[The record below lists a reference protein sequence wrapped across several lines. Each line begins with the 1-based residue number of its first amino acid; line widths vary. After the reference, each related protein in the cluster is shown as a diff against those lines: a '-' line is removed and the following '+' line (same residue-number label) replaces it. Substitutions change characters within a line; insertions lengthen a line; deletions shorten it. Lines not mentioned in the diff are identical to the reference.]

1 MIGIVAIIEGNL
13 LGGHVDE
20 KTAAKFA
27 ARFVDAGLLATEIDG
42 SLPSAGRV
50 AVAMDTLIIRLR
62 YALGEH
68 DSDPDPG
75 PEATA
80 HVLLFPTKAQAI
92 NCKNE
97 LLDTATDIHI
107 EPHPAKPGWQL
118 YAVYPELAPDT
129 EFLSRERELQATARR
144 LGGVYSGSQG
154 PPS

>member
-1 MIGIVAIIEGNL
+1 MIGIVANIEGNL

-27 ARFVDAGLLATEIDG
+27 TKFVDAGLLATEIDG

-50 AVAMDTLIIRLR
+50 AVAMDRLIIRLR
-62 YALGEH
+62 FALGEY
-68 DSDPDPG
+68 DSEPEPA

-80 HVLLFPTKAQAI
+80 HMLLFPTEAQAV
-92 NCKNE
+92 NCKND
-97 LLDTATDIHI
+97 LLDSATDIHI

-118 YAVYPELAPDT
+118 YAGYPELAPDSG
-129 EFLSRERELQATARR
+129 FLSRERELQATARR
-144 LGGVYSGSQG
+144 FGGVYSGSQG